1 MKPKY
6 NASKFR
12 NQTVG
17 ASLVTAIVVCF
28 ASSASATT
36 WVGDTS
42 TNWNDNLNW
51 TGDAGTGGSNAT
63 INTSPANIAT
73 ISANIVATPV
83 DIFVNGTGRLDHT
96 AGTASTGAG
105 NWMFV
110 ANNSGNNAIYNLANT
125 AAAGGGLTGFA
136 QGSGSMDVKG
146 RLYVAGAFNTP
157 ASAPIGTAN
166 VNTSG
171 TLAIGADLAIGANGG
186 IGVMNVDAGTITS
199 NGWNFIGKNEGGGG
213 ANGTLKM
220 SGGILTNSFRT
231 YVGQAATTGTLAL
244 TGGTYKNMGDLFIVG
259 EGAGSTGAVTVNNS
273 ASLFHSG
280 SELWLGE
287 AGGTGSLTL
296 SMGTVTVNSW
306 LVVGR
311 NGGTGT
317 LTLTGGMVTKTG
329 GGNIT
334 IGSIAAGH
342 GSLNISGGLLDVQ
355 SGNLF
360 VAEGGTGSSSLSLSA
375 AGEIRTPQL
384 LVGLGGTV
392 TGTVNLNGGTLK
404 TGLIDGGTATANVN
418 FDGTQIIATANA
430 TAFISD
436 LDLANINPGGLK
448 IDSNGMTLASAQI
461 LSGTGG
467 LTKSGLGTLTLTGNN
482 SYAGATVITAGKL
495 VAAAASPANSPY
507 TSFTVA
513 DGATLGTITVNDEG
527 QLTVANATLA
537 TSATGAKLDFDLGN
551 FAGNTTAAPLKVT
564 GTIALNGPITINVAD
579 TLPSTGTIQLIQ
591 YAAKSGAGSFVL
603 GTLPPGVA
611 ATLVD
616 TGTSV
621 HLNVTSVALRFW
633 VGGISGAW
641 DINTTVNWH
650 DPIAVAAA
658 KYINGSTVI
667 FDDSVGA
674 GTSAVVL
681 NATVTPSLVTFDN
694 SSVSY
699 TLTGTGKITGSTALT
714 KSGTGSLTLGT
725 SNDYTGVTTLQGGI
739 TTVTALANGGAASSV
754 GASAAAAAN
763 LVLSGGTLHYTGAST
778 SSTRGFTIAA
788 ANSGISTQNNLTLSG
803 PVVSS
808 TGNLIKTGPGNLTL
822 AHTGA
827 NVIGTV
833 SQGLRLNEGT
843 LTLSGSGTQT
853 NSVAGE
859 LWIGSTPGVS
869 AALVLNNTSLTTGSW
884 IALGIGNGST
894 GAVSSITATNS
905 TIQSSNFSAGYDGAL
920 AANMSTQ
927 NVTLTNSTWTNNGL
941 THLAESLNTT
951 TTLTVSGTSSFIA
964 NDRVLIGIGQGSVAN
979 VTVENSGS
987 LTKTGGWLAI
997 GNSNNGIGTLT
1008 VKDSGTVTS
1017 NGDINL
1023 GDIGTS
1029 QGTLAISGL
1038 AVVTSTGPVYVG
1050 KGAGTSGTVI
1060 QTGGTLNVSS
1070 GVTVGNSSGATG
1082 GVNVSGGAFN
1092 QTEASQTLIV
1102 GGEGA
1107 GTLTISGTGAVTV
1120 AGSALLVSNSA
1131 TGVGVVN
1138 LDGGT
1143 LTVKQVAEGAAGAGS
1158 GTFNFNGGLLKAGAA
1173 ANASFMAGLNTA
1185 TVKAGGAHIDSNG
1198 QTIAINQAL
1207 LAGLGGGGLTKSG
1220 AGFLQLNG
1228 TNTYTGTTTVSAGS
1242 LGGTGSVA
1250 GPLVVAAGGTL
1261 APGAAAGTFTAGATT
1276 ISGIYACEID
1286 GAAADKL
1293 VVNGALNL
1301 GAATD
1306 TLVITTL
1313 GGGAT
1318 QPAYVIASYTSLTGT
1333 FAPVSLPGYTLVYNY
1348 NDGISSNNIA
1358 LVASVATAYSGWI
1371 AGFYPGETNPAI
1383 IGATADPDGDGTKN
1397 FAEFALDGNP
1407 LSGASPRKVVGKV
1420 ASVVGSPSL
1429 VLTLPVRNGAT
1440 FSGATEQ
1447 VSAAVDGVTYTIQ
1460 GSDQL
1465 ATWDLVVSEVLGADK
1480 TAIETGL
1487 PALNSGWTYRTFQSP
1502 GAISGDPQDFLR
1514 AVIVNP

>member
-36 WVGDTS
+36 WVGDTN

-63 INTSPANIAT
+63 INTSPANVAT

-83 DIFVNGTGRLDHT
+83 DIFINGTGRLDHT

-259 EGAGSTGAVTVNNS
+259 EGAGSTGAVTLNNS

-296 SMGTVTVNSW
+296 NTGAVTVNSW

-317 LTLTGGMVTKTG
+317 LTLTGGMMTKTG

-334 IGSIAAGH
+334 IGSIAAGQ
-342 GSLNISGGLLDVQ
+342 GSLNISGGLIDVQ

-430 TAFISD
+430 AAFISD
-436 LDLANINPGGLK
+436 LDLANINLGGLK

-579 TLPSTGTIQLIQ
+579 SLPSTGTIQLIQ

-603 GTLPPGVA
+603 GTLPPGVV

-621 HLNVTSVALRFW
+621 HLNVTSVALRLW

-650 DPIAVAAA
+650 DPIAVAGS
-658 KYINGSTVI
+658 KYIDGSTVI
-667 FDDSVGA
+667 FDDSATGI
-674 GTSAVVL
+674 TAVVL
-681 NATVTPSLVTFDN
+681 NATATPSLVTFDN
-694 SSVSY
+694 SLVSY
-699 TLTGTGKITGSTALT
+699 TVTGTGKISGSTALT

-725 SNDYTGVTTLQGGI
+725 SNDYTGVTTLVGGT
-739 TTVTALANGGAASSV
+739 TTVTVLANGGAASSV
-754 GASAAAAAN
+754 GASAAGAAN
-763 LVLSGGTLHYTGAST
+763 LVLSGGTMHYSGANA
-778 SSTRGFTIAA
+778 SSSRGFTIAA
-788 ANSGISTQNNLTLSG
+788 VNSGISTQNDLTLSG

-808 TGNLIKTGPGNLTL
+808 AGNLIKTGPGNLIL

-905 TIQSSNFSAGYDGAL
+905 TIQSSNFSVGFDGAL
-920 AANMSTQ
+920 AGNMSTQ
-927 NVTLTNSTWTNNGL
+927 NVTLTNSTWTNNGI
-941 THLAESLNTT
+941 THFAESLNTT
-951 TTLTVSGTSSFIA
+951 STLRVSGTSSFIT
-964 NDRVLIGIGQGSVAN
+964 NNRLLIGMGQGSVGN

-997 GNSNNGIGTLT
+997 GNSNNGTGTLT

-1017 NGDINL
+1017 DGD
-1023 GDIGTS
+1023 
-1029 QGTLAISGL
+1029 
-1038 AVVTSTGPVYVG
+1038 
-1050 KGAGTSGTVI
+1050 
-1060 QTGGTLNVSS
+1060 LNVSD
-1070 GVTVGNSSGATG
+1070 VGTSS
-1082 GVNVSGGAFN
+1082 
-1092 QTEASQTLIV
+1092 
-1102 GGEGA
+1102 
-1107 GTLTISGTGAVTV
+1107 GTLTIQDNAVVTNTGNGVYVAKNNGTTGTV
-1120 AGSALLVSNSA
+1120 NLNGGRLIAKGVYGNGS
-1131 TGVGVVN
+1131 TGV
-1138 LDGGT
+1138 
-1143 LTVKQVAEGAAGAGS
+1143 
-1158 GTFNFNGGLLKAGAA
+1158 GTFNFNGGVLQAGTGV
-1173 ANASFMAGLNTA
+1173 NPVFMSGIDN
-1185 TVKAGGAHIDSNG
+1185 VIIMAGGATIDTSAN
-1198 QTIAINQAL
+1198 TAAIDQLISEDA
-1207 LAGLGGGGLTKSG
+1207 AGRTLTKVG
-1220 AGFLQLNG
+1220 TGTLLLNSF
-1228 TNTYTGTTTVSAGS
+1228 NTYTGTTSVAAGT
-1242 LGGTGSVA
+1242 LGGTGAVA
-1250 GPLVVAAGGTL
+1250 GAVLIGAAGNINPGVTTGTL
-1261 APGAAAGTFTAGATT
+1261 YVDSLAFVAGGKLT
-1276 ISGIYACEID
+1276 IDLA
-1286 GAAADKL
+1286 
-1293 VVNGALNL
+1293 
-1301 GAATD
+1301 AATD
-1306 TLVITTL
+1306 TIAVTNSLNLTHSSLVLTGTPTL
-1313 GGGAT
+1313 AL
-1318 QPAYVIASYTSLTGT
+1318 YIIASYGAGQLTGT
-1333 FAPVSLPGYTLVYNY
+1333 FPGTAPVGYSFDYNY
-1348 NDGISSNNIA
+1348 GESSQIA
-1358 LVASVATAYSGWI
+1358 LVRTATPYDSWI
-1371 AGFYPGETNPAI
+1371 ATYFPGETDPAI
-1383 IGATADPDGDGTKN
+1383 IGKTADPDSDGSSN
-1397 FAEFALDGNP
+1397 MAEFALGGAPNSGSNNP
-1407 LSGASPRKVVGKV
+1407 KVYSIIGDSSDVGTANELLMTIAVRTGTPAFSGPP
-1420 ASVVGSPSL
+1420 SPS
-1429 VLTLPVRNGAT
+1429 AT
-1440 FSGATEQ
+1440 M
-1447 VSAAVDGVTYTIQ
+1447 DGIICMIQ
-1460 GSDQL
+1460 GSL
-1465 ATWDLVVSEVLGADK
+1465 DLGTFISPTSVV
-1480 TAIETGL
+1480 TPAIAGI
-1487 PALNSGWTYRTFQSP
+1487 PASPPAGYEYRTFSLTASDGVP
-1502 GAISGDPQDFLR
+1502 NSGFLR
-1514 AVIVNP
+1514 VQVVATP